1 LPKSS
6 IACNGEFLVLFEP
19 SYRKVFSAKTG
30 QLLNEQSKSRSINTF
45 DVESSLCYDM
55 DVASYSWL
63 KKTKLIDF
71 KHGHVTKIGLPQLP
85 IIFDEVKA
93 NISAAIKA
101 AGDQEHLKSNR
112 EDLLIDLICGG
123 K

>member
-1 LPKSS
+1 M
-6 IACNGEFLVLFEP
+6 
-19 SYRKVFSAKTG
+19 
-30 QLLNEQSKSRSINTF
+30 NEQSKNRSINTF

-71 KHGHVTKIGLPQLP
+71 KPGHAKFDLPQLP